1 VLSELYVTGTQ
12 NVQKQ
17 GQRLTQRHLQTFVTV
32 DFLKDVRSFENFT
45 FELKFYLSLQ
55 AIRAAMTS
63 EGVSRPKVE
72 VWCGASDD
80 EVYDS
85 VSPFRTQLLQES
97 LMFKLWAPYS
107 VLSPSFP
114 L

>member
-1 VLSELYVTGTQ
+1 MFRSEVRGLHGGICKPSTS
-12 NVQKQ
+12 
-17 GQRLTQRHLQTFVTV
+17 VTV
-32 DFLKDVRSFENFT
+32 DFLKDVRNFTNFT

-85 VSPFRTQLLQES
+85 VSSVRTQLLQES
-97 LMFKLWAPYS
+97 MIFKLWAPYS